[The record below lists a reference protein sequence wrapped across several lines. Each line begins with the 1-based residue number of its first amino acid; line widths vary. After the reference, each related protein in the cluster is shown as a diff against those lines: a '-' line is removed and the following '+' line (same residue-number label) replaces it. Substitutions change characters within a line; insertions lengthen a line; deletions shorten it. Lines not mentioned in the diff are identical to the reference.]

1 MIAGLRT
8 RPTAGVSPLSV
19 PLGSMTEHSN
29 NGQEARTSVTDA
41 KNARRQSWVLRRFI
55 GEDVGGILSDD
66 ALDRSERVIAV
77 GRLVL
82 SFAALAIITVD
93 PREPMYSMSMLY
105 SVLIAYIAYSAV
117 LFWVFSNRRVGLR
130 ATSKPILVA
139 DIGWFTLIVILSE
152 GSTSPFFLLYLFG
165 VCTAAIRWGVRTT
178 VRVAAWSG
186 ALYLVSILVVRRA
199 LLGPDFKIHTAHLM
213 RPIYLV
219 VLGYLVGFIG
229 EHELSAKRR
238 LLEMISIQREV
249 GRSRSQLITL
259 VRLLRHIDHFFGAD
273 YILIQVRSNEGERLE
288 WEGRRSP
295 GRRMRLHD
303 ISPGS
308 WTAAAAGPACYR
320 VVHAVGNWGR
330 RVECYEPGDARAR
343 GLSETE
349 EPGFLARSSVR
360 SLISVPIFA
369 SGGVD
374 GRLIVG
380 RIRRNFSKEDLSF
393 CQTLVAQAAVI
404 LDNVIL
410 QEKAEDLAVAEER
423 GRIAR
428 DVHDG
433 FVQSLASIDVGI
445 EVCRR
450 IEEKNPAALDD
461 ELLALQQTV
470 KHGYREARSYL
481 DRLRH
486 GASKGPDVDEAARAL
501 VSEFRERTDLD
512 IVFSSSAAGI
522 PARHGV
528 GFELLQI
535 VREGLTNILR
545 HANASRATVS
555 VTAANGDIE
564 VCIRDDGR
572 GFPTVEDHGGGRLP
586 SSAAPWSI
594 RERVEALSGTLRV
607 SSRAGSGSEIRIT
620 LPSEAP

>member
-1 MIAGLRT
+1 VTEVTEEAGKAGAREA
-8 RPTAGVSPLSV
+8 TARSS
-19 PLGSMTEHSN
+19 
-29 NGQEARTSVTDA
+29 
-41 KNARRQSWVLRRFI
+41 RQYEPRWRFWVFPGLVA
-55 GEDVGGILSDD
+55 DDDGISSDD

-93 PREPMYSMSMLY
+93 PRKPMYSISMLY
-105 SVLIAYIAYSAV
+105 TVLVAYIAYSAV
-117 LFWVFSNRRVGLR
+117 LFWVFSTRRVRLA

-139 DIGWFTLIVILSE
+139 DVGWFTLIVILSE

-165 VCTAAIRWGVRTT
+165 VCTAAMRWGVRTT

-186 ALYLVSILVVRRA
+186 AVYLVSILVVRRA
-199 LLGPDFKIHTAHLM
+199 LLGPDFQIHTAHLM

-238 LLEMISIQREV
+238 LLEMISVQREV
-249 GRSRSQLITL
+249 GRSRSQLFTV
-259 VRLLRHIDHFFGAD
+259 VRLLHHVISFFGAD
-273 YILIQVRSNEGERLE
+273 YLLVQVRAAGGERLE
-288 WEGRRSP
+288 WEGSRSP
-295 GRRMRLHD
+295 ERRMRLRD

-308 WTAAAAGPACYR
+308 WTAAAAGPDCYR
-320 VVHAVGNWGR
+320 VVHTLGNWGR
-330 RVECYEPGDARAR
+330 RVECYEVGASRAR
-343 GLSETE
+343 GLTESE
-349 EPGFLARSSVR
+349 EPAFFARSSVR
-360 SLISVPIFA
+360 SLISVPIYS

-374 GRLIVG
+374 GRLLVG
-380 RIRRNFSKEDLSF
+380 RRRSNFSKEDLGF

-404 LDNVIL
+404 LENVIL
-410 QEKAEDLAVAEER
+410 QEKAEELAVAEER

-450 IEEKNPAALDD
+450 LEVKNPAALDE

-486 GASKGPDVDEAARAL
+486 GASTGPDVDEAALVL

-535 VREGLTNILR
+535 VREGLTNIYR
-545 HANASRATVS
+545 HAHASRATVS
-555 VTAANGDIE
+555 VTAHDTAIE

-572 GFPTVEDHGGGRLP
+572 GFPSAHANGGARLP
-586 SSAAPWSI
+586 NSAVPWSI
-594 RERVEALSGTLRV
+594 RERVEALGGDLSL
-607 SSRAGSGSEIRIT
+607 SSRAGSGSEMRIM
-620 LPSEAP
+620 LPSGTS